1 MARKQRV
8 STGLSLEV
16 NGHTTRVI
24 GPRALLER
32 ILPLSLLNYVEC
44 GGIVETT
51 IFDPIPFRGSILANT
66 AMRKA
71 RRV

>member
-8 STGLSLEV
+8 STGLCLEV
-16 NGHTTRVI
+16 NGHLTRVS
-24 GPRALLER
+24 GPQRLMER

-44 GGIVETT
+44 NGIVETT
-51 IFDPIPFRGSILANT
+51 IFDPVPFRGSILANT
-66 AMRKA
+66 AMRKV